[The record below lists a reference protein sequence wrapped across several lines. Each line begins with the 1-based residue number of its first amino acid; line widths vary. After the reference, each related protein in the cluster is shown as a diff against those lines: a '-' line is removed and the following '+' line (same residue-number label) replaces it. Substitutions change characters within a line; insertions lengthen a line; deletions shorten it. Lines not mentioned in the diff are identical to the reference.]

1 MIVGGIY
8 IDGAFKVSGR
18 LSCPLKDW
26 GDGGTSGHHRSKKV
40 IREPQLL
47 QHSKSEAPTMMAG
60 PGYTN
65 SGRFPHDFVTVAHRF
80 PLIKRDR

>member
-26 GDGGTSGHHRSKKV
+26 EDGGTSGHHCSKKV
-40 IREPQLL
+40 IRGPQLR
-47 QHSKSEAPTMMAG
+47 QHSKSGAATMMAG

-65 SGRFPHDFVTVAHRF
+65 SGRFPHDFVTVAPRF
-80 PLIKRDR
+80 ALIKRDR